1 MGGGVRIVTYIPR
14 DIRNPRAI
22 ALAARGY
29 LRGLVATN
37 RYLMRQAKQRGEPL
51 PSILSEEADVVWQ
64 REPWAGRFEEFEDV
78 GRILDRGWGDCDGL
92 TAALIAELQEKG
104 VPADFKIYWKLKPN
118 GDVKLFHCQVRVR
131 PKWNPKL
138 KRWEGKV
145 VDPSRI
151 LGM

>member
-1 MGGGVRIVTYIPR
+1 MKIVTYIPD

-29 LRGLVATN
+29 LRGLVAVN
-37 RYLMRQAKQRGEPL
+37 RLVMRQAKERGKPL
-51 PSILSEEADVVWQ
+51 PSILSRQADVVWQ

-78 GRILDRGWGDCDGL
+78 RRILKRGWGDCDGL
-92 TAALIAELQEKG
+92 SAALIAELQEKG
-104 VPADFKIYWKLKPN
+104 TPADFKIYWKLRPN
-118 GDVKLFHCQVRVR
+118 KTVKLFHVQVRVK